1 MAEDVEREEVFLVLS
16 GSGAITF
23 ADGERI
29 ELRPGVGV
37 RLRAGDRTTWQVDT
51 PLRKLYLM
59 QA

>member
-1 MAEDVEREEVFLVLS
+1 MFLVLS